1 MNNMP
6 HYGDY
11 TQVYGGNLIPQ
22 EAFGQMV
29 ARAQD
34 ALAAMKRQY
43 RVTGTQQQEIMA
55 LCAMA
60 EALYGAKDITSATM
74 GSVSVHYGNRPTQL
88 KALYQAA
95 RRYLDTYRGV
105 GI

>member
-11 TQVYGGNLIPQ
+11 TQVYGGNLIP
-22 EAFGQMV
+22 EAAFDQMV

-43 RVTGTQQQEIMA
+43 RVTGTQQQETMA

-60 EALYGAKDITSATM
+60 EAVYSAKGITSATM
-74 GSVSVHYGNRPTQL
+74 GSVSVHYDNPSTQT

-95 RRYLDTYRGV
+95 RRYLDVYRGV
-105 GI
+105 GA